1 METDANTGYALPYQA
16 PRPASLVEAS
26 LSMEPL
32 MNTVVTPPTPAGR
45 SRQYATIVKMAVIAI
60 LVLLLMIPMVLIS
73 SVLSERLQRRDSAI
87 REITGTWGDAQTI
100 AGPMLVVPYRYSVKT
115 SKEQA
120 VKGRTERVEAVETAV
135 AHAYFLPASLKVSGN
150 LKPSRLH
157 RGIYE
162 AVVYS
167 GTLQLQGTFAPP
179 SFDEWNV
186 KPEDVMWSDAV
197 VALVVSDLRGAR
209 EALVMKWGDASFLLA
224 PGWTLGG
231 FASGVSA
238 RLKGLTLPAANVPF
252 SCALTLNGSRGISIA
267 PVGVHN
273 DVFLSSAWPD
283 PSFRGAFLPTE
294 RTISAS
300 GFEARWQVSYYGRSY
315 PQQWTDQ
322 TDPAPLT
329 RSSIE
334 ASLFGVDLVSVV
346 DSYRFVER
354 SIKYGVLFIALV
366 FTTFFLFE
374 VLARIR
380 IHPFQYAL
388 VGAALCLFYLALL
401 SLSEFISF
409 GASYLAGAATASL
422 MVTLYSFKVLRS
434 GARSLVVTAGL
445 AVIYTFLY
453 VILRL
458 QDYSLLLGTA
468 GLFLV
473 LAVMMYVTRNID
485 WYARDREG

>member
-1 METDANTGYALPYQA
+1 MNAIATP
-16 PRPASLVEAS
+16 PSRPAR
-26 LSMEPL
+26 PQK
-32 MNTVVTPPTPAGR
+32 
-45 SRQYATIVKMAVIAI
+45 QYATVVKMAVIAI

-87 REITGTWGDAQTI
+87 RDITGTWGDEETI
-100 AGPMLVVPYRYSVKT
+100 AGPVLVVPYRYSFKT
-115 SKEQA
+115 WKEQ
-120 VKGRTERVEAVETAV
+120 VVNGRSERVETAETAV
-135 AHAYFLPASLKVSGN
+135 ARAYFLPYSLKIGAD

-162 AVVYS
+162 TVVYS
-167 GTLQLQGTFAPP
+167 GTLQIQGAFAPP
-179 SFDEWNV
+179 SFDEWKV
-186 KPEDVMWSDAV
+186 KPEDVMWDDAV
-197 VALVVSDLRGAR
+197 VALGVSDLRGAR
-209 EALVMKWGDASFLLA
+209 EALVMKWGDASFPLV
-224 PGWTLGG
+224 PGWKLGG

-238 RLKGLTLPAANVPF
+238 RLKGAALPAANVPF
-252 SCALTLNGSRGISIA
+252 SCALTINGSRGISFV
-267 PVGVHN
+267 PVGVRN
-273 DVFLSSAWPD
+273 DVSLTSTWPD

-294 RTISAS
+294 RRISAS

-322 TDPAPLT
+322 NDTAPFT
-329 RSSIE
+329 KSSME

-354 SIKYGVLFIALV
+354 SIKYGVLFIALI

-374 VLARIR
+374 VLARVR
-380 IHPFQYAL
+380 IHPFQYTL

-401 SLSEFISF
+401 SLSEFMSF
-409 GASYLAGAATASL
+409 GASYLAGAAAASL
-422 MVTLYSFKVLRS
+422 MVTLYSFKVLGS
-434 GARSLVVTAGL
+434 GARSFVVMAGL

-473 LAVMMYVTRNID
+473 LGIVMYVTRNID